1 MKCSSFIVVLMLG
14 AGLLTYGQSSSQQT
28 SAPSSTQGSAQ
39 PQAAASAVPG
49 PTAQQPATTLRTS
62 SRMVTVEV
70 VARDHH
76 GEAVSGLTADDFQVF
91 EQIASKREQRPQKIA
106 AFHAVSVTEIAAQD
120 QGKVQLPAGVY
131 ANLVTMQKV
140 PVPPTVLL
148 VDGLNTDRASQM
160 QVHRQM
166 IHMLASI
173 PDDVPVSVFLL
184 GRRLKMI
191 QNFTTDPKLL
201 KAALQKTS
209 SAESDSATQ
218 VEPQDDPDALSAF
231 LEDSPNLPAG
241 SLTAIEQFERE
252 VYATQMDTRVRE
264 TLEALRAIARHVAGY
279 PGRKN
284 LLWISS
290 SFPISINP
298 DVDLGFAGIRSY
310 QNQMADVANAL
321 ADAKVAVYPMDPA
334 GLQVQTAFQASTR
347 MRGNPV
353 TGRNSIGRSIERED
367 QSRFNRQSSM
377 QALADQTGGI
387 ICVNNN
393 DLGDCVRKAVKDG
406 SAFYEIA
413 YYPDSSDWHGEFH
426 KITVKSTKSGMH
438 LAYRQG
444 YFGRPEGDA
453 QQKSADLQEAA
464 CQDLL
469 TSTSVLMVAKQY
481 PADQP
486 GKAKYFMAIYPS
498 TVTFVPQSDGSRDLA
513 LKVGVCT
520 FDKFGK
526 PLQFMQ
532 EAVDAKLTDKQFA
545 SVQAQ
550 HGFPHAIVLAPGP
563 GTTAVRLLVQDV
575 ATGQLGSVNVPYTE
589 LSAQAAAPPAGGVA
603 PAQPAH

>member
-1 MKCSSFIVVLMLG
+1 MKCSNFIVKNCTVLMLG
-14 AGLLTYGQSSSQQT
+14 AGLLTYGQSASQQT
-28 SAPSSTQGSAQ
+28 SAPSSTPSSSQ
-39 PQAAASAVPG
+39 PQAAASAVPATT
-49 PTAQQPATTLRTS
+49 PQQPAATLRTS
-62 SRMVTVEV
+62 SRIVTVEV
-70 VARDHH
+70 VARDHR
-76 GEAVSGLTADDFQVF
+76 GETVSGLTADDFQVF

-209 SAESDSATQ
+209 SVESDSATQ

-298 DVDLGFAGIRSY
+298 DVDLGFAGIRVY
-310 QNQMADVANAL
+310 QEDGSHSGRASGRQSCGLSHGSRWVAN
-321 ADAKVAVYPMDPA
+321 
-334 GLQVQTAFQASTR
+334 
-347 MRGNPV
+347 PV
-353 TGRNSIGRSIERED
+353 HVPGQRPNER
-367 QSRFNRQSSM
+367 QSRN
-377 QALADQTGGI
+377 
-387 ICVNNN
+387 
-393 DLGDCVRKAVKDG
+393 G
-406 SAFYEIA
+406 SAQH
-413 YYPDSSDWHGEFH
+413 W
-426 KITVKSTKSGMH
+426 
-438 LAYRQG
+438 
-444 YFGRPEGDA
+444 
-453 QQKSADLQEAA
+453 EAN
-464 CQDLL
+464 
-469 TSTSVLMVAKQY
+469 
-481 PADQP
+481 PAR
-486 GKAKYFMAIYPS
+486 
-498 TVTFVPQSDGSRDLA
+498 GSI
-513 LKVGVCT
+513 
-520 FDKFGK
+520 
-526 PLQFMQ
+526 PLQP
-532 EAVDAKLTDKQFA
+532 
-545 SVQAQ
+545 S
-550 HGFPHAIVLAPGP
+550 G
-563 GTTAVRLLVQDV
+563 
-575 ATGQLGSVNVPYTE
+575 VNGN
-589 LSAQAAAPPAGGVA
+589 SG
-603 PAQPAH
+603 